1 MFRRR
6 GHKETIPTNAHAA
19 RPAGAVRLLE
29 TEEELRA
36 AVERARAFERMS
48 VGLEAIRALRH
59 ERYLYEPR
67 GGHADVVPIDKDRH
81 AASEQLRRESW

>member
-6 GHKETIPTNAHAA
+6 GRNEAIPTEAHGA
-19 RPAGAVRLLE
+19 RPAGAIRLLE

-48 VGLEAIRALRH
+48 VGLEAIRALKH
-59 ERYLYEPR
+59 ERYLYEAR
-67 GGHADVVPIDKDRH
+67 DGHADVVPIDRDRN
-81 AASEQLRRESW
+81 AAPEQLRRESW

>member
-6 GHKETIPTNAHAA
+6 GHNETIRTDAHAA
-19 RPAGAVRLLE
+19 GRAGAVRLLE

-48 VGLEAIRALRH
+48 VGLEAIRALKH
-59 ERYLYEPR
+59 ERYLYESR
-67 GGHADVVPIDKDRH
+67 GGLADVMPIDPERH
-81 AASEQLRRESW
+81 AAPEPLRREPW

>member
-6 GHKETIPTNAHAA
+6 GRYETVPTDPHAPH
-19 RPAGAVRLLE
+19 RAGTVRLLE

-48 VGLEAIRALRH
+48 VGLEAIRALKY
-59 ERYLYEPR
+59 ERYLYEP
-67 GGHADVVPIDKDRH
+67 GGDLADVVPIDAERSAH
-81 AASEQLRRESW
+81 PEQRRREPW

>member
-6 GHKETIPTNAHAA
+6 GHNETIRTDAPAA
-19 RPAGAVRLLE
+19 RASAVRLLE

-48 VGLEAIRALRH
+48 VGLEAIRALKH
-59 ERYLYEPR
+59 ERYLYESR
-67 GGHADVVPIDKDRH
+67 GGLADVVPIDPDQL
-81 AASEQLRRESW
+81 AAPEQLRRESW